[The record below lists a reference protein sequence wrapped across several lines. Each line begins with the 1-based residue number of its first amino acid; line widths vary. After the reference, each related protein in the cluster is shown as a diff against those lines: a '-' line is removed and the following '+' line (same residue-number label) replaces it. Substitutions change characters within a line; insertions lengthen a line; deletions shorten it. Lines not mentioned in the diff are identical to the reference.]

1 METPVAARERDTD
14 AAPAVDEAAR
24 VQALRSYDVVDTP
37 PEQAFDDLTALA
49 ARICGAP
56 ISLLSLLDSH
66 RAWFKSHHGF
76 DLAETPRE
84 ASFCTYAIGGDELLV
99 VADTLEDERFAS
111 NPLVTGEP
119 KARFY
124 AGAPLVTSDGYRL
137 GTLCVLD
144 RSPRSLSDEDQEAL
158 RALAG
163 QAVAQLELRRM
174 AEALKQS
181 EQRFQSI
188 IEEANEAYI
197 SFETHGV
204 IREWN
209 REAER
214 LLGWTRDEI
223 VGSSVRETVVPADL
237 WERVVTAFSERL
249 VSDDVPLVATRVDGT
264 ASTKTGLK
272 LPVEF
277 TFLPLKVG
285 GETRINVL
293 LHDISARRRVAVKRE
308 RLLKT
313 EQEAGVEL
321 TSQNERLRELDALKD
336 QFVSVVSHELR
347 TPLTAICGYLE
358 IVLGEEPGP
367 LNEEQKRFLEIAG
380 FSSEQ
385 LLRVVG
391 DLLLIGKVE
400 GGQLALEI
408 AEIDLGSMLEAC
420 IVAAKPSADEK
431 QIGLRLTSGKVPPV
445 AGDRGRLS
453 QALGNIISNAIKF
466 TEDGQVDVRLRSEVD
481 RVVIEVVDTGTG
493 VPEAE
498 VDHLFVPFFRAS
510 TATRQAIPGTGL
522 GLSIAKEIVEAHGG
536 SISVDSEEGYG
547 TLFRVELP
555 TNGKEP

>member
-1 METPVAARERDTD
+1 MSSAAVFVVPD
-14 AAPAVDEAAR
+14 A
-24 VQALRSYDVVDTP
+24 
-37 PEQAFDDLTALA
+37 
-49 ARICGAP
+49 
-56 ISLLSLLDSH
+56 LD
-66 RAWFKSHHGF
+66 
-76 DLAETPRE
+76 
-84 ASFCTYAIGGDELLV
+84 
-99 VADTLEDERFAS
+99 DERFLS
-111 NPLVTGEP
+111 NPLVTGKP
-119 KARFY
+119 RVRFY
-124 AGAPLVTSDGYRL
+124 AGAPLVTSEGHTL

-144 RSPRSLSDEDQEAL
+144 RTPRTLSSENAQAL
-158 RALAG
+158 RVLAR
-163 QAVAQLELRRM
+163 QAVAQIELRRT
-174 AEALKQS
+174 AEALGQS
-181 EQRFQSI
+181 ERRFRSI

-197 SFETHGV
+197 SFAANGV

-223 VGSSVRETVVPADL
+223 IGSSVRETVVPADL
-237 WERVVTAFSERL
+237 WQRVVAALAERRDG
-249 VSDDVPLVATRVDGT
+249 DDTPLVATRVDGT
-264 ASTKTGLK
+264 AMTKSGLD

-313 EQEAGVEL
+313 EQDAGVEL
-321 TSQNERLRELDALKD
+321 TSQNVRLRELDALKD

-347 TPLTAICGYLE
+347 TPLTAIRGYLE

-367 LNEEQKRFLEIAG
+367 LNEEQRRFLEIAD

-408 AEIDLGSMLEAC
+408 AEIDLDAMLEAC
-420 IVAAKPSADEK
+420 VVAAKPAADAK
-431 QIGLRLTSGKVPPV
+431 QIALRLTSGELPSI
-445 AGDRGRLS
+445 AADRGRLS

-466 TEDGQVDVRLRSEVD
+466 TDDGRVDVRVRAEDD
-481 RVVIEVVDTGTG
+481 RAVIEITDTGTG
-493 VPEAE
+493 IPTAE
-498 VDHLFVPFFRAS
+498 IDHLFVPFFRAS

-536 SISVDSEEGYG
+536 SISVESEEGSG
-547 TLFRVELP
+547 TSFRVELP
-555 TNGKEP
+555 TNGEGP